1 MKIHHNISLKSYNTF
16 GIDATAS
23 VFVEVSSVEALR
35 KAIELY
41 PNALPL
47 GGGSNLLLVSDISFP
62 IVKINTKG
70 ITVVQETNN
79 EVFVEVSSGE
89 NWHQFVMYCL
99 ENDFGGVENL
109 ALIPGNVGTAPVQ
122 NIGAYGVEIKDVMYS
137 CKAMNVQTGEIK
149 TFTNAE
155 CEFQYRESIFKTS
168 QKGKYI
174 ITAVTFRLTK
184 NQHQIRTQYGAINT
198 FLQNEGIENPSLK
211 DVARAVISIRQSKL
225 PDPKILGNSGS
236 FFKNPVVEKSFYEEL
251 LKENP
256 QMPHYEVSSSE
267 VKIPAGWLIESCG
280 LKGYRVGDAG
290 VHQHQSLV
298 LVNYGNASG
307 RAIYDLA
314 KFVQNTI
321 FKKYHISL
329 EMEVNVL
336 GSVVDN
342 K

>member
-70 ITVVQETNN
+70 ITVVQETSN

-174 ITAVTFRLTK
+174 ITTVTFRLTK

-336 GSVVDN
+336 GSVDD